1 MWIINTVKEVTGA
14 FVGLDYALCI
24 YKVNGVKL
32 MNEF

>member
-1 MWIINTVKEVTGA
+1 MWIIYTGKEVTGA
-14 FVGLDYALCI
+14 FVGLDEALCV